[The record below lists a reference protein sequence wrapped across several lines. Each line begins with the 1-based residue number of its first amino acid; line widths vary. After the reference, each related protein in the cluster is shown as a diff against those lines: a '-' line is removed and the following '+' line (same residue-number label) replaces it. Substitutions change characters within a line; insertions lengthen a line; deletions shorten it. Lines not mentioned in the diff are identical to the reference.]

1 MGDNPLVYN
10 HGVMH
15 DGAGSIATSIG
26 KLEQQLADVEAGFK
40 PIEETWRGDALSSYL
55 VRRQEWRDAAHS
67 IKDILGRVQQA
78 LIQSSE
84 NMSGADKKAASYF
97 QR

>member
-1 MGDNPLVYN
+1 MGDQPLVYN

-15 DGAGSIATSIG
+15 DGAGAIQTAIG

-40 PIEETWRGDALSSYL
+40 PIEETWTGDALNAYL
-55 VRRQEWRDAAHS
+55 IRRQEWRDAAHA
-67 IKDILGRVQQA
+67 IKDVLGRVQQA

-84 NMSGADKKAASYF
+84 NMSGADTKAASYF